1 MVQST
6 AVLAL
11 VVAVGA
17 VGAAGA
23 CGPLPPRAPGP
34 GGVRL
39 PEQVLVRSKGRI
51 VAVPFEDYTLGS
63 ILSEVV
69 PTGESPATAARV
81 FEVQAVVARSYA
93 AAELGRHRSEG
104 FDLCDS
110 THCQLYDPARIRSS
124 AFADVARA
132 AVRATAGRVLT
143 YRGRVAETF
152 FHADCGGFT
161 AAADDVWGGE
171 PIPYL
176 VAAPDVIAPARHRAW
191 ASTISVV
198 DLTRALDADP
208 QATVGRRLDGIDV
221 RTRDASGR
229 AKEIGLRGDQPRVLT
244 GDAFRAVVNR
254 AFGDRTLDS
263 SKFTLARDGSR
274 YTFTGTGLGHGVGL
288 CQLGAAARARRG
300 DSLEAILG
308 EYFPGMVLAR

>member
-1 MVQST
+1 VVQST

>member
-1 MVQST
+1 MKYLP
-6 AVLAL
+6 ALAL
-11 VVAVGA
+11 VVAA
-17 VGAAGA
+17 GAAA
-23 CGPLPPRAPGP
+23 SCGPLPPRAPGP

-39 PEQVLVRSKGRI
+39 PERILVRSQGRI
-51 VAVPFEDYTLGS
+51 VAVPFEDYILGS
-63 ILSEVV
+63 ILSEVM

-81 FEVQAVVARSYA
+81 FEVQAVIARSYA

-124 AFADVARA
+124 AVADLARA
-132 AVRATAGRVLT
+132 AVRATAGRVLI

-152 FHADCGGFT
+152 FHADCGGST

-171 PIPYL
+171 RIPYL
-176 VAAPDVIAPARHRAW
+176 VAAPDVISPVRHRAW
-191 ASTISVV
+191 TSTIGVA
-198 DLTRALDADP
+198 DLTRALAADP
-208 QATVGRRLDGIDV
+208 QAAVGRRLDGIEV

-229 AKEIGLRGDQPRVLT
+229 AKEIVIRGDQPRVLT
-244 GDAFRAVVNR
+244 GDEFRTIVNR
-254 AFGDRTLDS
+254 ALGDRALDS
-263 SKFTLARDGSR
+263 SKFTVARDGSR

-300 DSLEAILG
+300 DALEAILG
-308 EYFPGMVLAR
+308 EYFPGTVLAK